1 MNHRGR
7 FKNPTSAAIIH
18 ITTQNATVLADLA
31 LSRVKLY
38 RCAKCGNEYTKETVP
53 PNDGCGGRI
62 DIEFDLD
69 SLKDSISRN
78 GLQKAKGGL
87 WKYFEL
93 MPLRDRKHIVT
104 LGEGGTPL
112 LHAKRLG
119 AELGLSNLFIKI
131 ETVNPSGSFKDR
143 PICVG
148 VSRALEDG
156 VGTVSAASSGNAAAS
171 MSTYAARSGLRAVVF
186 VPEDAPAA
194 KLIHLR
200 TLGAHVF
207 RVKKVQEGVDPTT
220 TLLKA
225 ACEEF
230 GWTPS
235 PSFGPFNC
243 FQFEGTKSL
252 GYEIA
257 EQMEWNS
264 PDWVL
269 YPTGSGGLMAGS
281 SKGFREFR
289 EMGIIDSVP
298 RPVIVQPDGCAP
310 IVRAFKEKQN
320 PLEIRP
326 WDSNETVAGG
336 LADPFPW
343 DGDAALKYLK
353 QADGKAVG
361 VADDS
366 IERHLVLLGKLEGV
380 FAEPSGVAG
389 LAGLES
395 LVKDGVIDKQD
406 RIVVPIT
413 GSGFKDL
420 DTSDR
425 LTPQVQLIMPDTTE
439 LKKALDGNV

>member
-1 MNHRGR
+1 M
-7 FKNPTSAAIIH
+7 TSIKTI
-18 ITTQNATVLADLA
+18 
-31 LSRVKLY
+31 
-38 RCAKCGNEYTKETVP
+38 RCAKCGKEYDESTVP

-62 DIEFDLD
+62 DFEFDLEKLKETVTRE
-69 SLKDSISRN
+69 SLERRIP
-78 GLQKAKGGL
+78 GL

-93 MPLRDRKHIVT
+93 MPLRHRKNIVT

-112 LHAKRLG
+112 VESKRFADEWKLKS
-119 AELGLSNLFIKI
+119 LSLKI

-156 VGTVSAASSGNAAAS
+156 ADTVSAASSGNAAAS
-171 MSTYAARSGLRAVVF
+171 MSTFAARAGLQAVVF
-186 VPEDAPAA
+186 VPEDAPLG

-200 TLGAHVF
+200 TLGAKVF
-207 RVKKVQEGVDPTT
+207 RVRKVKEGVDPTT
-220 TLLKA
+220 TLLLA
-225 ACEEF
+225 AVAEF

-257 EQMEWNS
+257 EQTHWNP

-269 YPTGSGGLMAGS
+269 FPTGSGGLMAGTM
-281 SKGFREFR
+281 KGFWEFK
-289 EMGIIDSVP
+289 EMGLIDSIP
-298 RPVIVQPDGCAP
+298 RPVVVQPEGCAP
-310 IVRAFKEKQN
+310 IVRAFEEKQE
-320 PLEIRP
+320 PLEIIP

-343 DGDAALKYLK
+343 DGDAALKYLNLAK
-353 QADGKAVG
+353 GDVITVPDDEIEKA
-361 VADDS
+361 
-366 IERHLVLLGKLEGV
+366 LVLLGKLEGI
-380 FAEPSGVAG
+380 FAEPSGVAA
-389 LAGLES
+389 LAGLKALLEQ
-395 LVKDGVIDKQD
+395 GTIDRSD

-420 DTSDR
+420 STPDR
-425 LTPQVQLIMPDTTE
+425 LTPKVHLIPPDTET
-439 LKKALDGNV
+439 LKKALENYD